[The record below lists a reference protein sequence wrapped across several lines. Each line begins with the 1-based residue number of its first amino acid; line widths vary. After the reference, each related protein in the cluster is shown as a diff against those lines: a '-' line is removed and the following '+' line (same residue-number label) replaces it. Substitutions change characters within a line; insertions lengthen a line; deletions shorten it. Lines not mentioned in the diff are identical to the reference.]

1 MRFYYDGNKN
11 RQTHIKRECFTW
23 NILFATQIS
32 ISSCKADI
40 HNPSLQL
47 CWQGLASLLAHERS
61 RFAICFVYIRRIDLV
76 NNILKKE
83 LDEWQGATGDRTMS
97 TASQVIWMNC
107 KDELKKSMYHREGQN
122 TFCPQHHGM
131 FHVKH
136 FSGWIFAFFWR
147 EYDKRNGQ
155 NNCDSKSEGWSRKND
170 HFD

>member
-32 ISSCKADI
+32 ISSCKTDI

-47 CWQGLASLLAHERS
+47 CWQGLASL
-61 RFAICFVYIRRIDLV
+61 LV

-83 LDEWQGATGDRTMS
+83 LDEWQGATGDIIMS

-107 KDELKKSMYHREGQN
+107 KDELKKSVYHREGQN

>member
-40 HNPSLQL
+40 RNPSLQL

-83 LDEWQGATGDRTMS
+83 LDEWQGATSHWRQNHVGSLTSDL
-97 TASQVIWMNC
+97 
-107 KDELKKSMYHREGQN
+107 DELQ
-122 TFCPQHHGM
+122 
-131 FHVKH
+131 
-136 FSGWIFAFFWR
+136 GWAEEIR
-147 EYDKRNGQ
+147 V
-155 NNCDSKSEGWSRKND
+155 S
-170 HFD
+170 

>member
-61 RFAICFVYIRRIDLV
+61 RFAICQLELSTPTDRSIPLIRRLV
-76 NNILKKE
+76 LRALEAGECLFAFKKGQSLTTDPHLVRQTLKSFDYP
-83 LDEWQGATGDRTMS
+83 LISS
-97 TASQVIWMNC
+97 TRPSTPYFVCFFLRWS
-107 KDELKKSMYHREGQN
+107 KR
-122 TFCPQHHGM
+122 
-131 FHVKH
+131 
-136 FSGWIFAFFWR
+136 IFAIHPCSSADR
-147 EYDKRNGQ
+147 A
-155 NNCDSKSEGWSRKND
+155 
-170 HFD
+170 

>member
-11 RQTHIKRECFTW
+11 RQTHIKQECFTW

-32 ISSCKADI
+32 IFSCKADI

-83 LDEWQGATGDRTMS
+83 LDEWAGSYQRQNYVDSLTSDP
-97 TASQVIWMNC
+97 
-107 KDELKKSMYHREGQN
+107 DELQ
-122 TFCPQHHGM
+122 
-131 FHVKH
+131 
-136 FSGWIFAFFWR
+136 GWAEEIR
-147 EYDKRNGQ
+147 V
-155 NNCDSKSEGWSRKND
+155 S
-170 HFD
+170 